1 MTGTECFLTGV
12 AVGVALFVA
21 AMFAVDSLIG
31 KEIADEGQLP
41 EDAGSSRE
49 ADRGA

>member
-1 MTGTECFLTGV
+1 MTGIECFLTGV
-12 AVGVALFVA
+12 AVGAALFVA
-21 AMFAVDSLIG
+21 AMFAVDCLID
-31 KEIADEGQLP
+31 KENADEGQLP

>member
-21 AMFAVDSLIG
+21 VMFAVDRLIG
-31 KEIADEGQLP
+31 KENADEGQLP
-41 EDAGSSRE
+41 EDAGASRE